1 MPVPPTRTDNWA
13 KGANNIA
20 KPERLPEGF
29 VRHLVNL
36 DPSAG
41 GQLDMRAQSSKV
53 LDAAD
58 MRLAVDMGDRIVYV
72 DGGSLGCYTKP
83 TNSAEVIGAID
94 AVGEIA
100 GVEYEGQVYLSTV
113 RSSLSTDGVTVKP
126 WALPEPAFTVEV
138 IQGDLPA
145 GIYKFA
151 VTAKGDDGEES
162 GASPRM
168 VRLLGGQAVRITS
181 DDSRALTAYASVH
194 DGASLFSQGPL
205 IGGAMAITQVD
216 DQRERLT
223 TSNLVPMPHCSM
235 LTTYNAQ
242 IVGVCDRLLVFSSP
256 LYPHLMDAVGGFI
269 QYSAKPSM
277 IATTDGGIYVAVGDE
292 TFFVTGTDSDKPS
305 SRMVLA
311 VGAASTSA
319 VRLPDGRAAWFT
331 RYGQAIGDAAG
342 AITLLNR
349 DTYAPE
355 LAAIGAAGML
365 EHNGN
370 SMVVTTLRGATKA
383 NNLATG
389 DFADL
394 EIGE

>member
-1 MPVPPTRTDNWA
+1 MNETRTDNWA

-58 MRLAVDMGDRIVYV
+58 MRLAVDMGSQIVYV
-72 DGGSLGCYTKP
+72 DGGLLGCYSKLTD
-83 TNSAEVIGAID
+83 SAEVIGSVD

-113 RSSLSTDGVTVKP
+113 RSSLRTDGVTVKP
-126 WALPEPAFTVEV
+126 WAVPEPSFAVEV

-151 VTAKGDDGEES
+151 VTAKGEDGEES
-162 GASPRM
+162 GASPRL
-168 VRLLGGQAVRITS
+168 VRLLGGQAVRITT
-181 DDSRALTAYASVH
+181 DDSRALTLYATVH

-205 IGGAMAITQVD
+205 IGGAMALTQVD

-223 TSNLVPMPHCSM
+223 TSGLVPMPHCSM
-235 LTTYNAQ
+235 LAAYNAQ
-242 IVGVCDRLLVFSSP
+242 IVGVCERLMVFSSP

-269 QYSAKPSM
+269 QYSAKPTM
-277 IATTDGGIYVAVGDE
+277 IAATDGGIYVAVGDE

-305 SRMVLA
+305 SRRVLGI
-311 VGAASTSA
+311 GAAGNTS
-319 VRLPDGRAAWFT
+319 VQLPDGRAAWFT
-331 RYGQAIGDAAG
+331 RYGQAIGDSTG
-342 AITLLNR
+342 VITLPNR
-349 DTYAPE
+349 DTYAPD
-355 LAAIGAAGML
+355 LADIGAAGVL

-370 SMVVTTLRGATKA
+370 SMVVTTMRGATKA
-383 NNLATG
+383 NNVATG

-394 EIGE
+394 EM